1 MSHQDETRK
10 QDRPFGA
17 RQWST
22 IGISALPA
30 GWSNRYRAENGDAF
44 HEPAA
49 RGAHHPVT
57 TPPRPIEAAI
67 QGLSGPVSVI
77 EGAEAAALI
86 ATFKLDV
93 YSREHRGANVHVDRV
108 ISKLKLL
115 SAAHRAGAGTGC
127 GTFRAVPAE
136 LVRSCGGKL
145 TTRQASEVLGITT
158 REVRKAIKDG
168 RLRAERSGGRWLI
181 DSADVA
187 RYRVN

>member
-1 MSHQDETRK
+1 MKTHERPLSARMVEVLRT
-10 QDRPFGA
+10 DRPEGA
-17 RQWST
+17 
-22 IGISALPA
+22 
-30 GWSNRYRAENGDAF
+30 YRSG
-44 HEPAA
+44 
-49 RGAHHPVT
+49 T

-93 YSREHRGANVHVDRV
+93 YSREHRGANVHVDRA

-136 LVRSCGGKL
+136 LVQSCGGKL
-145 TTRQASEVLGITT
+145 TTRQASEVLGITA
-158 REVRKAIKDG
+158 RGVRKAIKDG